1 MGTRAFCTFV
11 PKLYCPKFVFFK
23 NNNYLCTLNIEDN
36 TMMKKF
42 LVMAI
47 VAMMTALSAEA
58 QTSLVG
64 REYHNP
70 NIMSD
75 IYKDIDRQVAD
86 MKAKALVKLEEKK
99 GRKLT
104 EAELKEFKE
113 LIGKE
118 ESKLRTMK
126 NGTSISMTV
135 TFKND
140 KTAVVKSKM
149 KMTDEAMKAA
159 DIGWLKR
166 KALKAAMA
174 VMPAA
179 DMPYIIK
186 GNMVILQDEEENDTL
201 YISADGKSLTG
212 IYRGKKKSE
221 NIHYTLARTK

>member
-1 MGTRAFCTFV
+1 
-11 PKLYCPKFVFFK
+11 
-23 NNNYLCTLNIEDN
+23 
-36 TMMKKF
+36 MKKF
-42 LVMAI
+42 LMM
-47 VAMMTALSAEA
+47 VAVALMTALSAEA

-75 IYKDIDRQVAD
+75 IYKDIERQVAD
-86 MKAKALVKLEEKK
+86 MKAKALVKIEEKK

-104 EAELKEFKE
+104 EAEMKEFKE

-126 NGTSISMTV
+126 NGTSMSMTV

-140 KTAVVKSKM
+140 KTAVVKAKM

-174 VMPAA
+174 VMPAI

-201 YISADGKSLTG
+201 YISADRNSLSG

>member
-1 MGTRAFCTFV
+1 
-11 PKLYCPKFVFFK
+11 
-23 NNNYLCTLNIEDN
+23 
-36 TMMKKF
+36 MKKF

-75 IYKDIDRQVAD
+75 IYKDIERQVAD
-86 MKAKALVKLEEKK
+86 MKAKALMKMEKKK

-104 EAELKEFKE
+104 EAEMKEFNEK
-113 LIGKE
+113 IGKE
-118 ESKLRTMK
+118 ESKLRAMK
-126 NGTSISMTV
+126 NGTSMAMTV

-140 KTAVVKSKM
+140 KTAVVKAKI

-201 YISADGKSLTG
+201 YISADRNSLSG

-221 NIHYTLARTK
+221 NIHYNLARTK

>member
-1 MGTRAFCTFV
+1 
-11 PKLYCPKFVFFK
+11 
-23 NNNYLCTLNIEDN
+23 
-36 TMMKKF
+36 MM
-42 LVMAI
+42 
-47 VAMMTALSAEA
+47 VAVALMTALSAEA

-86 MKAKALVKLEEKK
+86 MKAKALV
-99 GRKLT
+99 
-104 EAELKEFKE
+104 
-113 LIGKE
+113 
-118 ESKLRTMK
+118 
-126 NGTSISMTV
+126 
-135 TFKND
+135 
-140 KTAVVKSKM
+140 

-201 YISADGKSLTG
+201 YISADRNSLSG

>member
-1 MGTRAFCTFV
+1 M
-11 PKLYCPKFVFFK
+11 K
-23 NNNYLCTLNIEDN
+23 N
-36 TMMKKF
+36 F
-42 LVMAI
+42 LAMAI
-47 VAMMTALSAEA
+47 VAMIALSAEA

-75 IYKDIDRQVAD
+75 IYKDIERQVAD

-104 EAELKEFKE
+104 EAEMKEFKE

-118 ESKLRTMK
+118 ESKIRAMK
-126 NGTSISMTV
+126 NGTSMAMTV

-140 KTAVVKSKM
+140 KTAVVKAKM

-201 YISADGKSLTG
+201 YISADRNSLSG

>member
-1 MGTRAFCTFV
+1 
-11 PKLYCPKFVFFK
+11 
-23 NNNYLCTLNIEDN
+23 
-36 TMMKKF
+36 MKKF

-104 EAELKEFKE
+104 EAEMKKFKE

-118 ESKLRTMK
+118 ESKLRAMK
-126 NGTSISMTV
+126 NGTSMAMTV

-140 KTAVVKSKM
+140 KTAVVKAKM

-201 YISADGKSLTG
+201 YISADRNSLTG

>member
-1 MGTRAFCTFV
+1 
-11 PKLYCPKFVFFK
+11 
-23 NNNYLCTLNIEDN
+23 
-36 TMMKKF
+36 MKKF
-42 LVMAI
+42 LAMAI
-47 VAMMTALSAEA
+47 VAMIALSAEA

-86 MKAKALVKLEEKK
+86 MKAKALMKMEKKK

-104 EAELKEFKE
+104 EAEMKEFKE

-118 ESKLRTMK
+118 ESKLRAMK
-126 NGTSISMTV
+126 NGTSMAMTV

-140 KTAVVKSKM
+140 KTAVVKAKI

-174 VMPAA
+174 VMPAI

-186 GNMVILQDEEENDTL
+186 GNMVILQDEEGNDTL
-201 YISADGKSLTG
+201 YISADRNSLSG

>member
-1 MGTRAFCTFV
+1 M
-11 PKLYCPKFVFFK
+11 K
-23 NNNYLCTLNIEDN
+23 N
-36 TMMKKF
+36 F
-42 LVMAI
+42 LAMAI
-47 VAMMTALSAEA
+47 VAMIALSAEA

-104 EAELKEFKE
+104 EAEMKEFKE

-118 ESKLRTMK
+118 ESKIRAMK
-126 NGTSISMTV
+126 NGTSMAMTV

-140 KTAVVKSKM
+140 KTAVVKAKM

-201 YISADGKSLTG
+201 YISADRNSLSG

>member
-1 MGTRAFCTFV
+1 V
-11 PKLYCPKFVFFK
+11 
-23 NNNYLCTLNIEDN
+23 
-36 TMMKKF
+36 KKF
-42 LVMAI
+42 LMM
-47 VAMMTALSAEA
+47 VAVALMTALSAEA

-75 IYKDIDRQVAD
+75 IYKDIERQVAD
-86 MKAKALVKLEEKK
+86 MKAKALVMIEEKK

-104 EAELKEFKE
+104 EAEMKEFKE

-118 ESKLRTMK
+118 ESKLRAMK
-126 NGTSISMTV
+126 NGTSMSMTV

-140 KTAVVKSKM
+140 KTAVVKAKM

-174 VMPAA
+174 VMPAI

-201 YISADGKSLTG
+201 YISADRNSLSG

>member
-1 MGTRAFCTFV
+1 
-11 PKLYCPKFVFFK
+11 
-23 NNNYLCTLNIEDN
+23 
-36 TMMKKF
+36 MKKF
-42 LVMAI
+42 LAMAI
-47 VAMMTALSAEA
+47 VAMIALSAEA

-86 MKAKALVKLEEKK
+86 MKAKALMKMEKKK

-104 EAELKEFKE
+104 EAEMKEFNEK
-113 LIGKE
+113 IGKE
-118 ESKLRTMK
+118 ESKLRAMK
-126 NGTSISMTV
+126 NGTSMAMTV

-140 KTAVVKSKM
+140 KTAVVKAKM

-174 VMPAA
+174 VMPAI

-201 YISADGKSLTG
+201 YISADRNSLSG

>member
-1 MGTRAFCTFV
+1 
-11 PKLYCPKFVFFK
+11 
-23 NNNYLCTLNIEDN
+23 
-36 TMMKKF
+36 MKKF
-42 LVMAI
+42 LAMAI

-75 IYKDIDRQVAD
+75 IYKDIDRQIAD

-104 EAELKEFKE
+104 EAEMKEFKE
-113 LIGKE
+113 KIGKE
-118 ESKLRTMK
+118 ESKLRAMK
-126 NGTSISMTV
+126 NGTSMAMTV

-140 KTAVVKSKM
+140 KTAVVKAKM

-201 YISADGKSLTG
+201 YISADRNSLTG

>member
-1 MGTRAFCTFV
+1 V
-11 PKLYCPKFVFFK
+11 
-23 NNNYLCTLNIEDN
+23 
-36 TMMKKF
+36 KKF
-42 LVMAI
+42 LMM
-47 VAMMTALSAEA
+47 VAVALMTALSAEA

-70 NIMSD
+70 NIMSG
-75 IYKDIDRQVAD
+75 IYKDIERQVAD
-86 MKAKALVKLEEKK
+86 MKAKALVKIEEKK

-104 EAELKEFKE
+104 EAEMKEFKE

-118 ESKLRTMK
+118 ESKLRAMK
-126 NGTSISMTV
+126 NGTSMSMTV

-140 KTAVVKSKM
+140 KTAVVKAKM

-174 VMPAA
+174 VMPAI

-201 YISADGKSLTG
+201 YISADRNSLSG

>member
-1 MGTRAFCTFV
+1 V
-11 PKLYCPKFVFFK
+11 
-23 NNNYLCTLNIEDN
+23 
-36 TMMKKF
+36 KKF
-42 LVMAI
+42 LMM
-47 VAMMTALSAEA
+47 VAVALMTALSAEA

-75 IYKDIDRQVAD
+75 IYKDIERQVAD
-86 MKAKALVKLEEKK
+86 MKAKALVKIEEKK

-104 EAELKEFKE
+104 EAEMKEFKE

-118 ESKLRTMK
+118 ESKLRAMK
-126 NGTSISMTV
+126 NGTSMSMTV

-140 KTAVVKSKM
+140 KTAVVKAKM

-166 KALKAAMA
+166 KAMKAAMA
-174 VMPAA
+174 VMPAI

-201 YISADGKSLTG
+201 YISADRNSLSG

>member
-1 MGTRAFCTFV
+1 
-11 PKLYCPKFVFFK
+11 
-23 NNNYLCTLNIEDN
+23 
-36 TMMKKF
+36 MMKF
-42 LVMAI
+42 LMM
-47 VAMMTALSAEA
+47 VAVALMTALSAEA

-75 IYKDIDRQVAD
+75 IYKDIERQVAD
-86 MKAKALVKLEEKK
+86 MKAKALVKMEEKK

-104 EAELKEFKE
+104 EAEMKEFNEK
-113 LIGKE
+113 IGKE
-118 ESKLRTMK
+118 ESKLRAMK
-126 NGTSISMTV
+126 NGTSMSMTV

-140 KTAVVKSKM
+140 KTAVVKAKM

-174 VMPAA
+174 VMPAI

-201 YISADGKSLTG
+201 YISADRNSLSG

>member
-1 MGTRAFCTFV
+1 
-11 PKLYCPKFVFFK
+11 
-23 NNNYLCTLNIEDN
+23 
-36 TMMKKF
+36 MKKL
-42 LVMAI
+42 LVFIA
-47 VAMMTALSAEA
+47 VAMMTALGADA

-75 IYKDIDRQVAD
+75 MYKDVERQIAD
-86 MKAKALVKLEEKK
+86 MKVKALEKAEKKK

-104 EAELKEFKE
+104 EDELKKFNEAIEKE
-113 LIGKE
+113 VT
-118 ESKLRTMK
+118 KLRTMK

-140 KTAVVKSKM
+140 KTAVVKSKV

-201 YISADGKSLTG
+201 YISADRNSLSG

-221 NIHYTLARTK
+221 NIHYNLARTK

>member
-1 MGTRAFCTFV
+1 
-11 PKLYCPKFVFFK
+11 
-23 NNNYLCTLNIEDN
+23 
-36 TMMKKF
+36 MM
-42 LVMAI
+42 
-47 VAMMTALSAEA
+47 VAVALMTALSAEA

-86 MKAKALVKLEEKK
+86 MKAKA
-99 GRKLT
+99 
-104 EAELKEFKE
+104 
-113 LIGKE
+113 
-118 ESKLRTMK
+118 
-126 NGTSISMTV
+126 
-135 TFKND
+135 
-140 KTAVVKSKM
+140 KM

-186 GNMVILQDEEENDTL
+186 NNMVILQDEEGNDTL
-201 YISADGKSLTG
+201 YISADRNSLSG

>member
-1 MGTRAFCTFV
+1 V
-11 PKLYCPKFVFFK
+11 
-23 NNNYLCTLNIEDN
+23 
-36 TMMKKF
+36 KKF
-42 LVMAI
+42 LMM
-47 VAMMTALSAEA
+47 VAVALMTALSAEA

-75 IYKDIDRQVAD
+75 IYKDIERQVAE
-86 MKAKALVKLEEKK
+86 MKAKALVKIEEKK

-104 EAELKEFKE
+104 EAEMKEFKE

-118 ESKLRTMK
+118 ESKLRAMK
-126 NGTSISMTV
+126 NGTSMSMTV

-140 KTAVVKSKM
+140 KTAVVKAKM

-174 VMPAA
+174 VMPAI

-201 YISADGKSLTG
+201 YISADRNSLSG

>member
-1 MGTRAFCTFV
+1 
-11 PKLYCPKFVFFK
+11 
-23 NNNYLCTLNIEDN
+23 
-36 TMMKKF
+36 MKKF
-42 LVMAI
+42 LAMAI
-47 VAMMTALSAEA
+47 VAMIALSAEA

-86 MKAKALVKLEEKK
+86 MKAKALMKMEKKK

-104 EAELKEFKE
+104 EAEMKEFNEK
-113 LIGKE
+113 IGKE
-118 ESKLRTMK
+118 ESKLRAMK
-126 NGTSISMTV
+126 NGTSMAMTV

-140 KTAVVKSKM
+140 KTAVVKAKI

-201 YISADGKSLTG
+201 YISADRNSLSG

-221 NIHYTLARTK
+221 NIHYTLPRTK

>member
-1 MGTRAFCTFV
+1 
-11 PKLYCPKFVFFK
+11 
-23 NNNYLCTLNIEDN
+23 
-36 TMMKKF
+36 MKKF

-75 IYKDIDRQVAD
+75 IYKDIERQVAD
-86 MKAKALVKLEEKK
+86 MKAKALVKIEEKK

-104 EAELKEFKE
+104 EAEMKEFKE

-118 ESKLRTMK
+118 ESKLRAMK
-126 NGTSISMTV
+126 NGTSMSMTV

-140 KTAVVKSKM
+140 KTAVVKAKM

-174 VMPAA
+174 VMPAI

-186 GNMVILQDEEENDTL
+186 GNMVILQDEEGNDTL
-201 YISADGKSLTG
+201 YISADRNSLSG

>member
-1 MGTRAFCTFV
+1 
-11 PKLYCPKFVFFK
+11 
-23 NNNYLCTLNIEDN
+23 
-36 TMMKKF
+36 MKKF
-42 LVMAI
+42 LAMAI
-47 VAMMTALSAEA
+47 VAMIALSAEA

-104 EAELKEFKE
+104 EAEMKEFKE

-118 ESKLRTMK
+118 ESKLRAMK
-126 NGTSISMTV
+126 NGTSMAMTV

-140 KTAVVKSKM
+140 KTAVVKAKM

-201 YISADGKSLTG
+201 YISADRNSLSG

>member
-1 MGTRAFCTFV
+1 
-11 PKLYCPKFVFFK
+11 
-23 NNNYLCTLNIEDN
+23 
-36 TMMKKF
+36 MKKF

-47 VAMMTALSAEA
+47 VAMMTVLSAEA

-104 EAELKEFKE
+104 EAEMKEFKE

-118 ESKLRTMK
+118 ESKLRAMK
-126 NGTSISMTV
+126 NGTSMAMTV

-140 KTAVVKSKM
+140 KTAVVKAKM

-174 VMPAA
+174 VMPAI

-201 YISADGKSLTG
+201 YISADRNSLSG

>member
-1 MGTRAFCTFV
+1 
-11 PKLYCPKFVFFK
+11 
-23 NNNYLCTLNIEDN
+23 
-36 TMMKKF
+36 MKKF
-42 LVMAI
+42 LAMAI
-47 VAMMTALSAEA
+47 VAMIALSAEA

-86 MKAKALVKLEEKK
+86 MKAKALMKMEKKK

-104 EAELKEFKE
+104 EAEMKEFNEK
-113 LIGKE
+113 IGKE
-118 ESKLRTMK
+118 ESKLRAMK

-140 KTAVVKSKM
+140 KTAVVKSKV

-201 YISADGKSLTG
+201 YISADRNSLSG

-221 NIHYTLARTK
+221 NIHYNLARTK

>member
-1 MGTRAFCTFV
+1 
-11 PKLYCPKFVFFK
+11 
-23 NNNYLCTLNIEDN
+23 
-36 TMMKKF
+36 MKKF

-104 EAELKEFKE
+104 EAEMKEFKE

-118 ESKLRTMK
+118 ESKLRAMK
-126 NGTSISMTV
+126 NGTSMSMTV

-140 KTAVVKSKM
+140 KTAVVKAKM

-201 YISADGKSLTG
+201 YISADRNSLSG

>member
-1 MGTRAFCTFV
+1 
-11 PKLYCPKFVFFK
+11 
-23 NNNYLCTLNIEDN
+23 
-36 TMMKKF
+36 MKKF

-104 EAELKEFKE
+104 EAEMKKFKE

-118 ESKLRTMK
+118 ESKLRAMK
-126 NGTSISMTV
+126 NGTSMAMTV

-140 KTAVVKSKM
+140 KTAVVKAKM

-174 VMPAA
+174 VMPAI

-201 YISADGKSLTG
+201 YISADRNSLSG

>member
-1 MGTRAFCTFV
+1 
-11 PKLYCPKFVFFK
+11 
-23 NNNYLCTLNIEDN
+23 
-36 TMMKKF
+36 MKKF
-42 LVMAI
+42 LAMAI
-47 VAMMTALSAEA
+47 VAMIALSAEA
-58 QTSLVG
+58 QTILVG

-86 MKAKALVKLEEKK
+86 MKAKALMKMEKKK

-104 EAELKEFKE
+104 EAEMKEFNEK
-113 LIGKE
+113 IGKE
-118 ESKLRTMK
+118 ESKLRAMK
-126 NGTSISMTV
+126 NGTSMAMTV

-140 KTAVVKSKM
+140 KTAVVKAKI

-186 GNMVILQDEEENDTL
+186 GNMVILQDEEGNDTL
-201 YISADGKSLTG
+201 YISADRNSLSG

-221 NIHYTLARTK
+221 NIHYNLARTK

>member
-1 MGTRAFCTFV
+1 
-11 PKLYCPKFVFFK
+11 
-23 NNNYLCTLNIEDN
+23 
-36 TMMKKF
+36 MKKF
-42 LVMAI
+42 LAMAI
-47 VAMMTALSAEA
+47 VAMIALSAEA

-86 MKAKALVKLEEKK
+86 MKAKALMKMEKKK

-104 EAELKEFKE
+104 EAEMKEFNEK
-113 LIGKE
+113 IGKE
-118 ESKLRTMK
+118 ESKLRAMK
-126 NGTSISMTV
+126 NGTSMAMTV

-140 KTAVVKSKM
+140 KTAVVKAKI

-174 VMPAA
+174 VMPAI

-186 GNMVILQDEEENDTL
+186 GNMVILQDEEGNDTL
-201 YISADGKSLTG
+201 YISADRNSLSG

>member
-1 MGTRAFCTFV
+1 
-11 PKLYCPKFVFFK
+11 
-23 NNNYLCTLNIEDN
+23 
-36 TMMKKF
+36 MKKF

-47 VAMMTALSAEA
+47 VAMIALSAEA

-86 MKAKALVKLEEKK
+86 MKAKALMKMEKKK

-104 EAELKEFKE
+104 EAEMKEFNEK
-113 LIGKE
+113 IGKE
-118 ESKLRTMK
+118 ESKLRAMK
-126 NGTSISMTV
+126 NGTSMAMTV

-140 KTAVVKSKM
+140 KTAVVKAKI

-186 GNMVILQDEEENDTL
+186 GNMVILQDEEGNDTL
-201 YISADGKSLTG
+201 YISADRNSLSG

-221 NIHYTLARTK
+221 NIHYNLARTK

>member
-1 MGTRAFCTFV
+1 
-11 PKLYCPKFVFFK
+11 
-23 NNNYLCTLNIEDN
+23 
-36 TMMKKF
+36 MKKF
-42 LVMAI
+42 LAMAI
-47 VAMMTALSAEA
+47 VAMIALSAEA
-58 QTSLVG
+58 QTSFVG

-104 EAELKEFKE
+104 EAEMKEFKE

-118 ESKLRTMK
+118 ESKLRAMK
-126 NGTSISMTV
+126 NGTSMAMTV

-140 KTAVVKSKM
+140 KTAVVKAKM

-201 YISADGKSLTG
+201 YISADRNSLSG

>member
-1 MGTRAFCTFV
+1 
-11 PKLYCPKFVFFK
+11 
-23 NNNYLCTLNIEDN
+23 
-36 TMMKKF
+36 MKKF
-42 LVMAI
+42 LAMAI
-47 VAMMTALSAEA
+47 VAMIAFSAEA

-86 MKAKALVKLEEKK
+86 MKAKALMKMEKK
-99 GRKLT
+99 KGSKLT
-104 EAELKEFKE
+104 EAEMKEFNEK
-113 LIGKE
+113 IGKE
-118 ESKLRTMK
+118 ESKLRAMK
-126 NGTSISMTV
+126 NGTSMAMTV

-140 KTAVVKSKM
+140 KTAVVKAKI

-186 GNMVILQDEEENDTL
+186 GNMVILQDEEGNDTL
-201 YISADGKSLTG
+201 YISADRNSLSG

>member
-1 MGTRAFCTFV
+1 
-11 PKLYCPKFVFFK
+11 
-23 NNNYLCTLNIEDN
+23 
-36 TMMKKF
+36 MKKF
-42 LVMAI
+42 LAMAI
-47 VAMMTALSAEA
+47 VAMIALSAEA

-86 MKAKALVKLEEKK
+86 MKAKALMKMEKKK

-104 EAELKEFKE
+104 EAEMKEFKE

-118 ESKLRTMK
+118 ESKLRAMK
-126 NGTSISMTV
+126 NGTSMAMTV

-140 KTAVVKSKM
+140 KTAVVKAKM

-186 GNMVILQDEEENDTL
+186 GNMVILQDEEGNDTL
-201 YISADGKSLTG
+201 YISADRNSLSG

>member
-1 MGTRAFCTFV
+1 
-11 PKLYCPKFVFFK
+11 
-23 NNNYLCTLNIEDN
+23 
-36 TMMKKF
+36 MKKF
-42 LVMAI
+42 LAMAI
-47 VAMMTALSAEA
+47 VAMIALSAEA

-104 EAELKEFKE
+104 EAEMKEFNEK
-113 LIGKE
+113 IGKE
-118 ESKLRTMK
+118 ESKLRAMK
-126 NGTSISMTV
+126 NGTSMAMTV

-140 KTAVVKSKM
+140 KTAVVKAKI

-201 YISADGKSLTG
+201 YISADRNSLSG

>member
-1 MGTRAFCTFV
+1 
-11 PKLYCPKFVFFK
+11 
-23 NNNYLCTLNIEDN
+23 
-36 TMMKKF
+36 MKKF
-42 LVMAI
+42 LAMAI
-47 VAMMTALSAEA
+47 VAMIALSAEA

-70 NIMSD
+70 NLMSD

-86 MKAKALVKLEEKK
+86 MKAKALMKMEKKK

-104 EAELKEFKE
+104 EAEMKEFNEK
-113 LIGKE
+113 IGKE
-118 ESKLRTMK
+118 ESKLRAMK
-126 NGTSISMTV
+126 NGTSMAMTV

-140 KTAVVKSKM
+140 KTAVVKAKI

-174 VMPAA
+174 VMPAI

-201 YISADGKSLTG
+201 YISADRNSLSG

>member
-1 MGTRAFCTFV
+1 
-11 PKLYCPKFVFFK
+11 
-23 NNNYLCTLNIEDN
+23 
-36 TMMKKF
+36 MKKF

-75 IYKDIDRQVAD
+75 IYKDIERQVAD
-86 MKAKALVKLEEKK
+86 MKAKALVKIEEKK

-104 EAELKEFKE
+104 EAEMKEFKE

-118 ESKLRTMK
+118 ESKLRAMK
-126 NGTSISMTV
+126 NGTSMSMTV

-140 KTAVVKSKM
+140 KTAVVKAKM

-201 YISADGKSLTG
+201 YISADRNSLSG

>member
-1 MGTRAFCTFV
+1 M
-11 PKLYCPKFVFFK
+11 K
-23 NNNYLCTLNIEDN
+23 N
-36 TMMKKF
+36 F
-42 LVMAI
+42 LAMAI
-47 VAMMTALSAEA
+47 VAMIALSAEA

-75 IYKDIDRQVAD
+75 IYKDIERQVAD
-86 MKAKALVKLEEKK
+86 MKAKALVKIEEKK

-104 EAELKEFKE
+104 EAEMKEFKE

-118 ESKLRTMK
+118 ESKLRAMK
-126 NGTSISMTV
+126 NGTSMSMTV

-140 KTAVVKSKM
+140 KTAVVKAKM

-174 VMPAA
+174 VMPAI

-201 YISADGKSLTG
+201 YISADRNSLSG

>member
-1 MGTRAFCTFV
+1 
-11 PKLYCPKFVFFK
+11 
-23 NNNYLCTLNIEDN
+23 
-36 TMMKKF
+36 MKKF

-104 EAELKEFKE
+104 EAEMKEFKE

-118 ESKLRTMK
+118 ESKLRVMK
-126 NGTSISMTV
+126 NGTSMAMTV

-140 KTAVVKSKM
+140 KTAVVKAKI

-201 YISADGKSLTG
+201 YISADRNSLSG

>member
-1 MGTRAFCTFV
+1 
-11 PKLYCPKFVFFK
+11 
-23 NNNYLCTLNIEDN
+23 
-36 TMMKKF
+36 MM
-42 LVMAI
+42 
-47 VAMMTALSAEA
+47 VAVALMTALSAEA

-75 IYKDIDRQVAD
+75 IYKDIERQVAD
-86 MKAKALVKLEEKK
+86 MKAKA
-99 GRKLT
+99 
-104 EAELKEFKE
+104 
-113 LIGKE
+113 
-118 ESKLRTMK
+118 
-126 NGTSISMTV
+126 
-135 TFKND
+135 
-140 KTAVVKSKM
+140 KM

-201 YISADGKSLTG
+201 YISADRNSLSG

>member
-1 MGTRAFCTFV
+1 
-11 PKLYCPKFVFFK
+11 
-23 NNNYLCTLNIEDN
+23 
-36 TMMKKF
+36 MKKF

-75 IYKDIDRQVAD
+75 IYKDIERQVAD
-86 MKAKALVKLEEKK
+86 MKAKALVKIEEKK

-104 EAELKEFKE
+104 EAEMKEFKE

-118 ESKLRTMK
+118 ESKLRAMK
-126 NGTSISMTV
+126 NGTSMAMTV

-140 KTAVVKSKM
+140 KTAVVKAKM

-201 YISADGKSLTG
+201 YISADRNSLSG

>member
-1 MGTRAFCTFV
+1 
-11 PKLYCPKFVFFK
+11 
-23 NNNYLCTLNIEDN
+23 
-36 TMMKKF
+36 MKKF

-86 MKAKALVKLEEKK
+86 MKAKALV
-99 GRKLT
+99 
-104 EAELKEFKE
+104 
-113 LIGKE
+113 
-118 ESKLRTMK
+118 
-126 NGTSISMTV
+126 
-135 TFKND
+135 
-140 KTAVVKSKM
+140 

-201 YISADGKSLTG
+201 YISADRNSLSG

>member
-1 MGTRAFCTFV
+1 
-11 PKLYCPKFVFFK
+11 
-23 NNNYLCTLNIEDN
+23 
-36 TMMKKF
+36 MMKKF

-86 MKAKALVKLEEKK
+86 MKAKALMKMEKKK

-104 EAELKEFKE
+104 EAEMKEFNEK
-113 LIGKE
+113 IGKE
-118 ESKLRTMK
+118 ESKLRAMK
-126 NGTSISMTV
+126 NGTSMAMTV

-140 KTAVVKSKM
+140 KTAVVKAKI

-201 YISADGKSLTG
+201 YISADRNSLSG

>member
-1 MGTRAFCTFV
+1 V
-11 PKLYCPKFVFFK
+11 
-23 NNNYLCTLNIEDN
+23 
-36 TMMKKF
+36 KKF
-42 LVMAI
+42 LMM
-47 VAMMTALSAEA
+47 VAVALMTALSAEA

-75 IYKDIDRQVAD
+75 IYKDIERQVAD
-86 MKAKALVKLEEKK
+86 MKAKALVKIEEKK

-104 EAELKEFKE
+104 EAEMKEFKE

-126 NGTSISMTV
+126 NGTSMSMTV

-140 KTAVVKSKM
+140 KTAVVKAKM

-174 VMPAA
+174 VMPAI

-201 YISADGKSLTG
+201 YISADRNSLSG